1 MSKSLLHVRGALVQ
15 GLLVL
20 ALTSLSAIAVL
31 AMAGVAAV
39 DGLARH
45 ERVGVCSRDL
55 RLTPP
60 VQIVGIVDIVAAKNG
75 PAASAAWRYAATR
88 GVKGMGRGGRGGE
101 QGQETRQAAGGGRGQ
116 ELVCPAPGGSCCS
129 GGARCSREWGAE
141 KGSRKKRPEC

>member
-1 MSKSLLHVRGALVQ
+1 MQ

-20 ALTSLSAIAVL
+20 ALTSFSAVAVL
-31 AMAGVAAV
+31 AVAGVAAV

-45 ERVGVCSRDL
+45 ERVGVCSREL

-60 VQIVGIVDIVAAKNG
+60 VQIVGVVDVVAAESG

-88 GVKGMGRGGRGGE
+88 RVKGMGRGGRGGE
-101 QGQETRQAAGGGRGQ
+101 QGQEARQAAGGGRGR
-116 ELVCPAPGGSCCS
+116 ELVCPAPGGCCCS

-141 KGSRKKRPEC
+141 KGSRKKWPG